1 MEIEKLMA
9 TEEYNAMDDFE
20 KVEALNDLNGGFNGA
35 VEINN
40 GQFRNHT
47 TVLFDIM
54 QEKYEQR

>member
-1 MEIEKLMA
+1 
-9 TEEYNAMDDFE
+9 MDDFE